1 MPNQRDPE
9 KRRVSFWLDKA
20 KKDRL
25 QRVADEKGLTVTELV
40 EEMLQREIEN
50 KRQDKSNGSG
60 E

>member
-1 MPNQRDPE
+1 M
-9 KRRVSFWLDKA
+9 DKA

-50 KRQDKSNGSG
+50 KRQDNSNGSD